1 MKRAAFSLVLLTLV
15 YALVL
20 ASFSPWDLAF
30 GAILSGVLLYAFRG
44 YVFGGRPAPLPG
56 LAGRMLAFWPF
67 ALAVLRDTIAGTW
80 QVTKVTLGRTP
91 LEKPGIVAVPIGDRT
106 PAGVAVS
113 SLVATISP
121 GEFLVDIDWDEG
133 VMLVH
138 TIDASDPEEVRR
150 SHEHFYRRYQ
160 RKVFP

>member
-56 LAGRMLAFWPF
+56 LAGRLIAFWPF
-67 ALAVLRDTIAGTW
+67 LFAVARDAIAGTW
-80 QVTKVTLGRTP
+80 QVTQVTLGLKS
-91 LEKPGIVAVPIGDRT
+91 LEKPGVVAVPIGERT
-106 PAGVAVS
+106 PVGVAVS
-113 SLVATISP
+113 ALVTTVSP
-121 GEFLVDIDWDEG
+121 GAVLIDVDWDEG
-133 VMLVH
+133 VMLIH
-138 TIDASDPEEVRR
+138 AIDASDPEEVVRD
-150 SHEHFYRRYQ
+150 HQLFYQRYQ